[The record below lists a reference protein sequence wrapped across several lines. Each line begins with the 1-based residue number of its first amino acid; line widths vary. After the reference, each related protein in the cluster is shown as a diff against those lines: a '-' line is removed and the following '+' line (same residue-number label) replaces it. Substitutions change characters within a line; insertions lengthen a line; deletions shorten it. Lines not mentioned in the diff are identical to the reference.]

1 MKSNQFRKTRRLR
14 FRRCRSRTNRR
25 SQNAEFLGA
34 GWQRELLPPLKR
46 TAEANRQ
53 MVIAQQAAEQEKRE
67 QEEQRAEQ
75 ARLEE
80 EAAAQRRRKEKQ
92 ARIEALQNADLPY
105 PGMPYEELTSTKLG
119 RASKVTHEMRS
130 GQVCYTFV
138 WQIRDGDYLYPV
150 FVATTENVD
159 ETEPSAVGFLGSSE
173 MLDCKPEP
181 VKFMLNDVKTADVRV
196 KQGVVLIS
204 RSGTI
209 GNVTYVGNTLSK
221 FFVSEHAIRIECK
234 DFPGYVYAF
243 LKTKIGKL
251 IVCSTQYGAVIQEI
265 EPEHLATV
273 PIPDA
278 PTMLK
283 KKIHDLIVRS
293 YELRDESND
302 LIDQATALLIG
313 ELKLPDIDAFDVG
326 LYKKAAPVDT
336 FSVRLSEMS
345 GRLDA
350 SYHVPI
356 VDAIIEHLKRYAEEV
371 TTVGDPRISREVIL
385 PGRFKRV
392 YVDEGYGRVLIGGKQ
407 LSELDPSSKK
417 YLSTAKHDKMLKKL
431 EVHEGTTLITR
442 SGTIGKIAIV
452 PKHWEHYIPSDHII
466 RVIPANKDIAGYL
479 NIFLASDYGKVLI
492 TRFTYGSVVDE
503 IDDNHVRQ
511 IAIPLL
517 KNHTVQKKINDLA
530 LEANEKRYQAYLL
543 EQEALQIMNNE
554 VIYAK

>member
-1 MKSNQFRKTRRLR
+1 MVTSNLAFKEENSIEPEVVVNESPVKWCAVALSDVVARGKRLEASV
-14 FRRCRSRTNRR
+14 FDVEAK
-25 SQNAEFLGA
+25 QAYM
-34 GWQRELLPPLKR
+34 LLTHGKYPAVNLISKNGPVEKAYYGGRLKR
-46 TAEANRQ
+46 H
-53 MVIAQQAAEQEKRE
+53 
-67 QEEQRAEQ
+67 
-75 ARLEE
+75 
-80 EAAAQRRRKEKQ
+80 
-92 ARIEALQNADLPY
+92 Y
-105 PGMPYEELTSTKLG
+105 
-119 RASKVTHEMRS
+119 
-130 GQVCYTFV
+130 
-138 WQIRDGDYLYPV
+138 
-150 FVATTENVD
+150 VD
-159 ETEPSAVGFLGSSE
+159 ETEPGAVGFLESSE

-181 VKFMLNDVKTADVRV
+181 VKFMLNDVKTTDVRV

-326 LYKKAAPVDT
+326 LYKKAAPVGT

-392 YVDEGYGRVLIGGKQ
+392 YVDEGYGRVFIGGKQ
-407 LSELDPSSKK
+407 LYELDPTNKK
-417 YLSTAKHDKMLKKL
+417 YLSNVHHGDRISRQL
-431 EVHEGTTLITR
+431 ELHENMTLITC
-442 SGTIGKIAIV
+442 SGTIGKVALV
-452 PKHWEHYIPSDHII
+452 GKHWENWTANQHII
-466 RVIPANKDIAGYL
+466 RILPASEDIAGYL

-543 EQEALQIMNNE
+543 EQEALQIMDRD
-554 VIYAK
+554 VIYAKK